1 MNQLKSGKKVLPLTL
16 AMMLLLLLLSLLLP
30 AAGCAPGEVPVPPPP
45 AAEKDDEGLPPAEAE
60 RQTVILYF
68 AGEQADRLVREE
80 RQVALAGRE
89 RAVAVLEELIK
100 GPAYPAHGR
109 TIPPDV
115 KVLGVKITEGIADA
129 DFSEELR
136 SSHWGGSTGEI
147 FTVYSIVNTLA
158 ELPGVELV
166 QIRIEGEIVETL
178 VGHMELREPL
188 SPDPGLVAP

>member
-1 MNQLKSGKKVLPLTL
+1 VIQFKSGKKVLPLTL
-16 AMMLLLLLLSLLLP
+16 AMMMLLLPLFLP
-30 AAGCAPGEVPVPPPP
+30 AAGCAPGETPAPPP
-45 AAEKDDEGLPPAEAE
+45 AAEKDDAALPPAEAE
-60 RQTVILYF
+60 PQTVILYF
-68 AGEQADRLVREE
+68 ADEQADRLVREE
-80 RQVALAGRE
+80 RQFVLAGRE
-89 RAVAVLEELIK
+89 RAVAVLEELIE

-115 KVLGVKITEGIADA
+115 KVLGVKIAGGIADA
-129 DFSEELR
+129 DFSKELR

-147 FTVYSIVNTLA
+147 FTVYSIVHTLA

-178 VGHMELREPL
+178 VGHLELREPL